1 MTGRDPAAPAPID
14 DLARRVTAYPV
25 PEGPFDAA
33 HAGPDTLRRYG
44 VPPLPDPKLQP
55 VPRRAWE
62 RVFGQPL
69 HLLPFTFDHGL
80 DRRTQFRLLPRRL
93 EAAPAAQTRFEGS
106 SNWSGAYVSANRG
119 RRFVQVWGLW
129 TVPDALKVPPPP
141 MQGDPG
147 KAYKVACWIGL
158 DGQRRYF
165 DASLPQIGTTAIL
178 HPDGTKGAEAWVQWW
193 ARDEA
198 GLKILVL
205 PLPVAPGQS
214 VACVVTVIGPQQVGC
229 IIVNLS
235 TLTAMALS
243 FTPPFA
249 HVPGGGMAKP
259 RVSGATAEWIV
270 ERPRDVDLAR
280 WENFPDYGQTRFELC
295 LAVEGD
301 RPDLASVLTGLPM
314 GLQGARDIRMFDTL
328 TGPARTQYISMPH
341 KVDNGT
347 LRVRYGGF
355 R

>member
-1 MTGRDPAAPAPID
+1 MTDRDPAPID
-14 DLARRVTAYPV
+14 DLARRITPYPV

-33 HAGPDTLRRYG
+33 RAGPEVLLRYG
-44 VPPLPDPKLQP
+44 VPPLPDPKAQP
-55 VPRRAWE
+55 SLRRAWE
-62 RVFGQPL
+62 RVFGHPL
-69 HLLPFTFDHGL
+69 QLQPFTFVRGL
-80 DRRTQFRLLPRRL
+80 AGQSQFRLLPRRL
-93 EAAPAAQTRFEGS
+93 EAAPAVQTRFEGS
-106 SNWSGAYVSANRG
+106 SNWSGAYVSANRS

-147 KAYKVACWIGL
+147 KDYRVSCWIGL

-165 DASLPQIGTTAIL
+165 DASLPQMGTTAIL
-178 HPDGTKGAEAWVQWW
+178 QPDGTKRAEAWVQWF
-193 ARDEA
+193 ARDEV
-198 GLKILVL
+198 GLKLLVL
-205 PLPVAPGQS
+205 PLPVTPGQT

-249 HVPGGGMAKP
+249 NLPGGGMAKP

-270 ERPRDVDLAR
+270 ERSRDPNLQRYD
-280 WENFPDYGQTRFELC
+280 NFPDYGQARFELC

-301 RPDLASVLTGLPM
+301 SPNLASVLTGLPM
-314 GLQGARDIRMFDTL
+314 DLQGARDIRMFETL